1 MITSAKNDDEVRRVT
16 EGKKNRPRGR
26 PPVPAAQKKVRNF
39 TFRSRGDMHER
50 LSEAAEANG
59 RSISEEIERRLERSF
74 FSDEI
79 EQGPKAAQG
88 KAAEI
93 LLHLMTVRNS
103 DTADLLNKVL
113 YEAQLDPHWNASSE
127 SRARFAANVT
137 AYICPQFPEGDRP

>member
-1 MITSAKNDDEVRRVT
+1 
-16 EGKKNRPRGR
+16 
-26 PPVPAAQKKVRNF
+26 
-39 TFRSRGDMHER
+39 MHER

-137 AYICPQFPEGDRP
+137 ADICPQFPEGDRP